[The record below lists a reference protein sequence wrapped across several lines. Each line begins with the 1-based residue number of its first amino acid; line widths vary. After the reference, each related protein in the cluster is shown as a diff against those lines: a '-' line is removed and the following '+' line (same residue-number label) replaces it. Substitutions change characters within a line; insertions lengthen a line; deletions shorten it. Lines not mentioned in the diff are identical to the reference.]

1 MQKEKEDAAISV
13 AMATGNTKA
22 LYNLAYCIF
31 GLFLALTHML
41 LAKASNGAMSCTTDP
56 GSAGVSSRL
65 QPQAQAAPGCR
76 SPPARS
82 SQLLSALLGRQ
93 PPPRD
98 CPQCPNVFGGEG
110 QCRAGATRGDP
121 SSVGFGSPGGEGGT
135 CQGCTKLLQ

>member
-1 MQKEKEDAAISV
+1 MQKEKGDAAISV

-22 LYNLAYCIF
+22 LCNLAYCIF

-41 LAKASNGAMSCTTDP
+41 LARGSNGALCCTTDP
-56 GSAGVSSRL
+56 CSAGVSSRL
-65 QPQAQAAPGCR
+65 QPQAQAAPGHR
-76 SPPARS
+76 IPPAWS

-98 CPQCPNVFGGEG
+98 CPWCPNAFGGEG
-110 QCRAGATRGDP
+110 QCRAGARGDP
-121 SSVGFGSPGGEGGT
+121 SAVGFGSPGGEGGT